1 VSFVIRKEADGML
14 VEVLHKKKKIEIIKT
29 HKLKS
34 YKGEIRFKL
43 VSANDTYTFSYATKL
58 KRYKVLTT
66 TTADLVLFNGFTG
79 AHIGLY
85 ATSNGQDNNDF
96 SDYDWINYIPKPRK

>member
-1 VSFVIRKEADGML
+1 LEKGLDGML

-43 VSANDTYTFSYATKL
+43 VSANDTYTFSYATKG

-66 TTADLVLFNGFTG
+66 TT
-79 AHIGLY
+79 
-85 ATSNGQDNNDF
+85 
-96 SDYDWINYIPKPRK
+96 